1 MKKHTVLVNAGRN
14 PEENFGIVN
23 PPVYHASTVTF
34 PTLAALEAS
43 QEHPLD
49 HVHYGRYGT
58 PTTSAL
64 EEAVAALEGGAG
76 CVTAPSGLAA
86 IAISMLAFVKQG
98 DHALVTDSVYFPTR
112 KLYHNLLAKL
122 GIEVSFYDPMIG
134 AGIAQ
139 LMRPDT
145 RAVWVESPGSQT
157 FEVQDVPAIA
167 KAAHAR
173 GAVVVMDNT
182 WSAGY
187 FFDAFAH
194 GVDVSVQAGT
204 KYIGGH
210 SDVMLGT
217 ITTTEALY
225 ETVKWTAVTLGSCAG
240 PDDCYLTLR
249 GLRTLAARLARH
261 QESALAIA
269 RWLATRPEVERVLHP
284 ALPSCPG
291 HDVWKRD
298 FTGSSGLFGVVL
310 KEFPKRAVAAMLD
323 GMELFAMG
331 YSWGGYESLIVP
343 TYPPKVRSATT
354 WPHKGPSI
362 RLHVGLE
369 DVDDLRQDLEAGLKR
384 LAAQA

>member
-1 MKKHTVLVNAGRN
+1 MKKDTVLGNAGRR

-34 PTLAALEAS
+34 PTMAALEAS

-64 EEAVAALEGGAG
+64 EEAVAALEGGDR
-76 CVTAPSGLAA
+76 CVSLPSGLAA
-86 IAISMLAFVKQG
+86 IAVAMLSFLKQG
-98 DHALVTDSVYFPTR
+98 DHVLITDNAYFPTR
-112 KLYHNLLAKL
+112 KLHTNLLAKL
-122 GIEVSFYDPMIG
+122 GIEATYYDPMIG
-134 AGIAQ
+134 ARIAD
-139 LMRPDT
+139 LIRPNT
-145 RAVWVESPGSQT
+145 RAVWLESPGSLT
-157 FEVQDVPAIA
+157 FEVQDVPAVAEAARA
-167 KAAHAR
+167 K
-173 GAVVVMDNT
+173 GLAVLIDNT

-187 FFDAFAH
+187 FFDAFRH
-194 GVDVSVQAGT
+194 GCDVSVQAGT

-210 SDVMLGT
+210 SDIMLGT
-217 ITTTEALY
+217 VTTTKALY
-225 ETVKWTAVTLGSCAG
+225 ETVKWTAITLGACAG
-240 PDDCYLTLR
+240 PDDCYLGLR

-261 QESALAIA
+261 QESALELA
-269 RWLATRPEVERVLHP
+269 RWLAARPEVERVLHP

-331 YSWGGYESLIVP
+331 FSWGGFESLIVP
-343 TYPPKVRSATT
+343 TYPPKVRSAST
-354 WPHKGPSI
+354 WPYAGPSI

-369 DVDDLRQDLEAGLKR
+369 DVADLRADLEAGLKR
-384 LAAQA
+384 LVRAA